1 MDTFYHHIS
10 FLCILFYRQMTH
22 TPDFP
27 RISCDIGDTLPPCN
41 TVYLWGFLTFF
52 FFMWTIFKFLLNL
65 LQYCFCYVFWFF
77 GCMACGIL
85 ASWPGIKP
93 APPASKGE
101 VLTMQ
106 DHQGSPCIFGFQI
119 VSTSSSFPMHPCISP
134 NCIFPLLPPDETEEE
149 MFHTKD
155 LKFCVPLGMRC
166 WESPKRD
173 S

>member
-1 MDTFYHHIS
+1 
-10 FLCILFYRQMTH
+10 MTH

-27 RISCDIGDTLPPCN
+27 RISCDIGDILPPGN
-41 TVYLWGFLTFF
+41 AVYLGGFLRF
-52 FFMWTIFKFLLNL
+52 FFMWTIFKFLLKL

-93 APPASKGE
+93 APPALKGE

-119 VSTSSSFPMHPCISP
+119 ISTSSSFPMHPCIFP
-134 NCIFPLLPPDETEEE
+134 NCIFPLPTSWWNRGRNVSHQRFEVLCTLAHE
-149 MFHTKD
+149 
-155 LKFCVPLGMRC
+155 VLGKSKKGLLGN
-166 WESPKRD
+166 ED
-173 S
+173 